1 MASSLM
7 GSHYGIGVDVDQD
20 ALEIARRNFD
30 KFDIDN
36 VDLIYSD
43 VQTLA
48 INPGTIIALCFVP
61 TVFKS
66 FSSAEMQKLTLLL

>member
-1 MASSLM
+1 MAASLM

-36 VDLIYSD
+36 VDLLYSD
-43 VQTLA
+43 VQTLS
-48 INPGTIIALCFVP
+48 INPGWFNMIHIFWVLINTVLLVLAL
-61 TVFKS
+61 
-66 FSSAEMQKLTLLL
+66 